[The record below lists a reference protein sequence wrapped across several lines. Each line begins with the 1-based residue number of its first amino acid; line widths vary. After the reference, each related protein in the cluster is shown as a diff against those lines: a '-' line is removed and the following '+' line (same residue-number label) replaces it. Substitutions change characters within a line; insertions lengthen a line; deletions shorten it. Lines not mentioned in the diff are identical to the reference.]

1 MRYLLVL
8 PLVLLFIVGCS
19 KSDREAINGTWSF
32 YELKGQDGKAM
43 YSSDKEEQKKIT
55 DKMVKEQLA
64 MYAGAGID
72 EKMIRETFQK
82 QFDAIGK
89 VTFTF
94 DDKGKVKVA
103 GNGADKSGDTESKFT
118 MDEKKKEVV
127 IKSEDREMKYTYT
140 FKDDKLV
147 MKGTAEEFTL
157 IKKN

>member
-1 MRYLLVL
+1 
-8 PLVLLFIVGCS
+8 LFIAGCS
-19 KSDREAINGTWSF
+19 KSDRESINGTWSF
-32 YELKGQDGKAM
+32 YELKGQDGKTM
-43 YSSDKEEQKKIT
+43 YSADKAEQKKIT

-82 QFDAIGK
+82 QFEAIGK

-94 DDKGKVKVA
+94 DNKGTVKVA

-118 MDEKKKEVV
+118 MDEKKKEVT
-127 IKSEDREMKYTYT
+127 IKSDEREMKYTYA

-157 IKKN
+157 VKKS